1 MNGRQ
6 RSSGNVTALALVGL
20 VVVALPAGIS
30 LAQGV
35 TSPPTGRDTVI
46 TPTLPPLNLTD
57 SPTPTPTPTRD
68 DGTPGDGETP
78 GEDDGTDDDETTG
91 ETLVVD
97 DDLEAVS
104 GSACPG
110 TEHHTI
116 QAAVDAADPGDVVAV
131 CEGQYTESVT
141 IETANLTL
149 QTDEGA
155 VIQSESIQPAVRS
168 TARGVTIRG
177 FTIRALRANHTV
189 AIGGPATVVRETTI
203 NVTDV
208 GALRPTAVGIFLSDG
223 RGDDSGEFVGPELGA
238 ASGSRVENST
248 FEVQGPEESGPESFV
263 FGVWTDA
270 DRTVIRDN
278 SVTGFGNATAIRS
291 TGNGTEI
298 RGNDVRYPDIA
309 AYHYRS
315 AFDSM
320 KRAAI
325 QIGATRCNMGTSCP
339 TNNVTAP
346 PRHDWATGN
355 LVAAN
360 SIDGAPYRGVRVNKV
375 ATGTTVV
382 NNTISNVPIDGVRV
396 VANDT
401 LVHENTITDIGIDT
415 GVELSG
421 YNVTASRNTVL
432 RVSFAGIAI
441 RRARNATVTGN
452 TLHQNGPGVYVGEVG
467 GYASSGIVVN
477 NTITRNAIG
486 IAVWPNDPLRTE
498 AHHNRIWDN
507 ENLGIVVYNFNPTDG
522 EWPIF
527 NATNN
532 IWHCGGPSGGLED
545 PQTGRIADGSG
556 DPLSAGDEPGVS
568 NVRFDPFGQRS
579 LCPSITSTPT
589 PTATATAT
597 ATPTPTPTSTST
609 STPPAGPGGGD
620 DTDDEDDSESSAG
633 EGDGAGGESGD
644 GGSGDGDVAGNGGSS
659 SENTEPTA
667 TPPSLPTATPTA
679 SPTITQTPT
688 QTVSPTPQIEP
699 GFGVVTWVAGVTI
712 ALALVTGRRRANRK

>member
-1 MNGRQ
+1 M
-6 RSSGNVTALALVGL
+6 
-20 VVVALPAGIS
+20 
-30 LAQGV
+30 
-35 TSPPTGRDTVI
+35 
-46 TPTLPPLNLTD
+46 NLTD

-68 DGTPGDGETP
+68 EGTPGDGEIP
-78 GEDDGTDDDETTG
+78 GEDDGTDDVDTTG

-116 QAAVDAADPGDVVAV
+116 QAAVDAADPGDVVVV

-208 GALRPTAVGIFLSDG
+208 GAPRPTAVGIFLSDG
-223 RGDDSGEFVGPELGA
+223 QGDDTGELVGPELGA
-238 ASGSRVENST
+238 ASRSRVENST

-355 LVAAN
+355 LVKAN

-375 ATGTTVV
+375 ATGT
-382 NNTISNVPIDGVRV
+382 S
-396 VANDT
+396 VA
-401 LVHENTITDIGIDT
+401 
-415 GVELSG
+415 
-421 YNVTASRNTVL
+421 
-432 RVSFAGIAI
+432 
-441 RRARNATVTGN
+441 
-452 TLHQNGPGVYVGEVG
+452 
-467 GYASSGIVVN
+467 
-477 NTITRNAIG
+477 
-486 IAVWPNDPLRTE
+486 
-498 AHHNRIWDN
+498 
-507 ENLGIVVYNFNPTDG
+507 
-522 EWPIF
+522 
-527 NATNN
+527 
-532 IWHCGGPSGGLED
+532 
-545 PQTGRIADGSG
+545 TGRAAVVCLRGS
-556 DPLSAGDEPGVS
+556 
-568 NVRFDPFGQRS
+568 
-579 LCPSITSTPT
+579 
-589 PTATATAT
+589 TARVIDSKSS
-597 ATPTPTPTSTST
+597 PSTST
-609 STPPAGPGGGD
+609 WD
-620 DTDDEDDSESSAG
+620 R
-633 EGDGAGGESGD
+633 
-644 GGSGDGDVAGNGGSS
+644 
-659 SENTEPTA
+659 
-667 TPPSLPTATPTA
+667 
-679 SPTITQTPT
+679 
-688 QTVSPTPQIEP
+688 TVSPAIRMPSWTSTKKMRLK
-699 GFGVVTWVAGVTI
+699 G
-712 ALALVTGRRRANRK
+712 